1 MEEGKMNKIL
11 LFTLSSNELGRAQS
25 IQQQI
30 HQKDLQLE
38 LLDINNRYRPVLGYN
53 NQPNMLNR
61 QTILLEKNSLINQRD
76 VCLSNAINYALDIVL
91 EDIETKVNG
100 LLSTGGMAINSI
112 VSFVTAYRITFVIS
126 FSVRI
131 KLSQIMV
138 KLILPNYTYLDMKSQ
153 LDNLM
158 RHII

>member
-1 MEEGKMNKIL
+1 MKEGKMNKIL
-11 LFTLSSNELGRAQS
+11 MFTMSSNELARAQS

-76 VCLSNAINYALDIVL
+76 ICLSNATNYALDIVL

-131 KLSQIMV
+131 KLSQVMV

>member
-1 MEEGKMNKIL
+1 M
-11 LFTLSSNELGRAQS
+11 SSNELARAQS

-61 QTILLEKNSLINQRD
+61 QTILVEKNSLINQRD

-131 KLSQIMV
+131 KLSQVMV

>member
-1 MEEGKMNKIL
+1 M
-11 LFTLSSNELGRAQS
+11 SCNELARAQS

-112 VSFVTAYRITFVIS
+112 VSFVTAYRITFVMS
-126 FSVRI
+126 FTVRI
-131 KLSQIMV
+131 KLSQVMT
-138 KLILPNYTYLDMKSQ
+138 KLLLPNYTYLSLKSQ

-158 RHII
+158 RLII

>member
-1 MEEGKMNKIL
+1 MNKIL
-11 LFTLSSNELGRAQS
+11 MFTMSSNELARAQS

-76 VCLSNAINYALDIVL
+76 ICLSNATNYALDIVL

-131 KLSQIMV
+131 KLSQVMV

>member
-1 MEEGKMNKIL
+1 M
-11 LFTLSSNELGRAQS
+11 SSNELARAQS

>member
-1 MEEGKMNKIL
+1 MNKIL
-11 LFTLSSNELGRAQS
+11 LFTMSSNELARAQS

-61 QTILLEKNSLINQRD
+61 QTILLEKNSLISQRD
-76 VCLSNAINYALDIVL
+76 ICLSNATNYALDIVL
-91 EDIETKVNG
+91 DDIERKVSG

-112 VSFVTAYRITFVIS
+112 VSFVTAYRITFVMS
-126 FSVRI
+126 FFVRI
-131 KLSQIMV
+131 KLSQVMA
-138 KLILPNYTYLDMKSQ
+138 KLVMPNYTYLNLKYQ

-158 RHII
+158 RQTT

>member
-1 MEEGKMNKIL
+1 M
-11 LFTLSSNELGRAQS
+11 SSNELTRAQS

-76 VCLSNAINYALDIVL
+76 VCLSSAINYALDIVL

-131 KLSQIMV
+131 KLSQVMV
-138 KLILPNYTYLDMKSQ
+138 KLILPNYTYLNMKSQ

>member
-1 MEEGKMNKIL
+1 MNKIL
-11 LFTLSSNELGRAQS
+11 LFTMSSNELARAQS

-131 KLSQIMV
+131 KLSQVMV
-138 KLILPNYTYLDMKSQ
+138 KLILPNYTYLNMKSQ

>member
-1 MEEGKMNKIL
+1 MKEGKMNKIL
-11 LFTLSSNELGRAQS
+11 LFTLSSNELRRAQS

>member
-1 MEEGKMNKIL
+1 M
-11 LFTLSSNELGRAQS
+11 SSNELARAQS

-131 KLSQIMV
+131 KLSQVMV

>member
-1 MEEGKMNKIL
+1 MNKIL
-11 LFTLSSNELGRAQS
+11 LFTMSSNELARAQS

>member
-1 MEEGKMNKIL
+1 MKEGKMNKIL

-53 NQPNMLNR
+53 NQPNILNR
-61 QTILLEKNSLINQRD
+61 QTILLERNSLISQRD
-76 VCLSNAINYALDIVL
+76 VCLSNATNYALDIVL

-112 VSFVTAYRITFVIS
+112 VSFVAAYRITFVIS

-131 KLSQIMV
+131 KISQVMA
-138 KLILPNYTYLDMKSQ
+138 KLLLTNYTYLNLKFQ
-153 LDNLM
+153 LDKLM
-158 RHII
+158 RQII

>member
-1 MEEGKMNKIL
+1 MKEGKMNKIL

-53 NQPNMLNR
+53 NQPNILNR
-61 QTILLEKNSLINQRD
+61 QTILLERNSLISQRD
-76 VCLSNAINYALDIVL
+76 VCLSNATNYALDIVL
-91 EDIETKVNG
+91 EDIATKVNG

-131 KLSQIMV
+131 KISQVMA
-138 KLILPNYTYLDMKSQ
+138 KLLLTNYTYLNLKFQ
-153 LDNLM
+153 LDKLM
-158 RHII
+158 RRII

>member
-1 MEEGKMNKIL
+1 MNKIL
-11 LFTLSSNELGRAQS
+11 LFTMSSNELARAQS

-131 KLSQIMV
+131 KLSQVMV

>member
-1 MEEGKMNKIL
+1 M
-11 LFTLSSNELGRAQS
+11 SSNELARAQS

-61 QTILLEKNSLINQRD
+61 QSILLEKNSFISQRD
-76 VCLSNAINYALDIVL
+76 VCLSNATNYALDIVL

-131 KLSQIMV
+131 KLSQVMV

>member
-1 MEEGKMNKIL
+1 MNKIL
-11 LFTLSSNELGRAQS
+11 LFTMSSNELARAQS

-131 KLSQIMV
+131 KLSQVMV
-138 KLILPNYTYLDMKSQ
+138 KLILPNYTYMDMKSQ

>member
-1 MEEGKMNKIL
+1 MNKIL
-11 LFTLSSNELGRAQS
+11 LFTLSSNELRRAQS

-61 QTILLEKNSLINQRD
+61 QSILLEKNSFISQRD
-76 VCLSNAINYALDIVL
+76 VCLSNATNYAIDIVL

-100 LLSTGGMAINSI
+100 LLSTGGMAISSI
-112 VSFVTAYRITFVIS
+112 VAFVTAYRITFVMP

-131 KLSQIMV
+131 KLSQVMV
-138 KLILPNYTYLDMKSQ
+138 KLLLPNYTYLDMKSQ

>member
-1 MEEGKMNKIL
+1 MNKIL
-11 LFTLSSNELGRAQS
+11 LFTMSSNELTRAQS

-76 VCLSNAINYALDIVL
+76 VCLSSAINYALDIVL

-131 KLSQIMV
+131 KLSQVMV
-138 KLILPNYTYLDMKSQ
+138 KLILPNYTYLNMKSQ

>member
-1 MEEGKMNKIL
+1 M
-11 LFTLSSNELGRAQS
+11 SSNELARAQS

-131 KLSQIMV
+131 KLSQVMV
-138 KLILPNYTYLDMKSQ
+138 KLILPNYTYMDMKSQ

>member
-1 MEEGKMNKIL
+1 MNKIL
-11 LFTLSSNELGRAQS
+11 LFTMSSNELARAQS

-100 LLSTGGMAINSI
+100 LLSIGGMAINSI

-131 KLSQIMV
+131 KLSQVMV